1 MTDGVAGGKPRV
13 TGLDEDLDL
22 LFAAVA
28 ALRGLAADDRAD
40 RGRVYDFAIT
50 WGTLLAGRLRRV
62 DHYHRRG
69 DLTPGERARYAA
81 LRAALREAL
90 PLMERLDIARPAV
103 PLD

>member
-50 WGTLLAGRLRRV
+50 
-62 DHYHRRG
+62 
-69 DLTPGERARYAA
+69 
-81 LRAALREAL
+81 
-90 PLMERLDIARPAV
+90 
-103 PLD
+103 